1 MTAMNKAEQDAITN
15 VAQLGDFL
23 FSVLENG
30 TMVYE
35 DLSDELVVE
44 I

>member
-1 MTAMNKAEQDAITN
+1 
-15 VAQLGDFL
+15 LGDFL